1 MLSLYSIN
9 CCHLALTLLPVVF
22 MCFTASLFDLQHA
35 LTRLMTCDFYVL
47 TFNVKSCMRVV
58 FQRKFVVGRCAIH
71 RIDFLQRRHR
81 TVLSLSNF
89 YWIRYLVTKSVFRAL
104 FLFDYIFNPLASVMS
119 QMFTFFQKILT
130 GLCQWKESI
139 RAFYGF
145 LSGKDIRVSNS

>member
-1 MLSLYSIN
+1 MLPLYSIN

-71 RIDFLQRRHR
+71 RMDFLQRGHR

-89 YWIRYLVTKSVFRAL
+89 YWIRYLVTKCVFRAL
-104 FLFDYIFNPLASVMS
+104 YFLTIFNPLASVMS
-119 QMFTFFQKILT
+119 QMFTFFRRFSLDCVNEKKALAPFMVFSRGKI
-130 GLCQWKESI
+130 
-139 RAFYGF
+139 YG
-145 LSGKDIRVSNS
+145 